1 MNRWVV
7 LAAIYA
13 AVGLIFGGLATYLH
27 GSPFSHP
34 EPWLDLGATTAHL
47 YSALLGLTL
56 GLMAVAATLTLVR
69 KTTWARTLHSELRPL
84 ATGLPPVGILA
95 LAVFSSL
102 GEELLFRSVLQTST
116 NIWIQ
121 ALVFGLAHQLPGKAR
136 FTWALWATIMGVLF
150 GALFQATGSL
160 LGPLVAHATV
170 NAMNLRFLQNHQT
183 GPGPSRTMGGIL
195 GQRT

>member
-1 MNRWVV
+1 MNRWVA

-13 AVGLIFGGLATYLH
+13 AVGIIFGGLATYLR
-27 GSPFSHP
+27 GGPWTHP
-34 EPWLDLGATTAHL
+34 DPWLNLESTTAHL

-56 GLMAVAATLTLVR
+56 GLIAVAATFSLVR
-69 KTTWARTLHSELRPL
+69 KTNWARTLHAELRPL
-84 ATGLPPVGILA
+84 ADGLPGVGILA

-102 GEELLFRSVLQTST
+102 GEELLFRSVLQNAT

-136 FTWALWATIMGVLF
+136 FTWALWATIMGLIF

-160 LGPLVAHATV
+160 LGPLVAHATI
-170 NAMNLRFLQNHQT
+170 NAMNLRFLQSHRPT
-183 GPGPSRTMGGIL
+183 PTPSRTMGGIL

>member
-13 AVGLIFGGLATYLH
+13 AVGLLFGGLATYLR
-27 GSPFSHP
+27 GGPWMHP
-34 EPWLDLGATTAHL
+34 EPWLDLDTTTAHL

-56 GLMAVAATLTLVR
+56 GLLAVAITFTLVR
-69 KTTWARTLHSELRPL
+69 KTTWARTLHAELRPL
-84 ATGLPPVGILA
+84 AQGLPPIGILA

-102 GEELLFRSVLQTST
+102 GEELLFRSVLQSAT

-136 FTWALWATIMGVLF
+136 WTWALWATIMGLVF

-160 LGPLVAHATV
+160 LGPLVAHATI

-183 GPGPSRTMGGIL
+183 STTPARTMGGIL

>member
-13 AVGLIFGGLATYLH
+13 AVGLIFGGLATYLR
-27 GSPFSHP
+27 GGPWTHP
-34 EPWLDLGATTAHL
+34 EPWIQMAPTTAHL

-56 GLMAVAATLTLVR
+56 GLLSVAATLTLVR
-69 KTTWARTLHSELRPL
+69 KTAWARALHAELRPL

-116 NIWIQ
+116 NIWVQ

-160 LGPLVAHATV
+160 LGPLVAHATI
-170 NAMNLRFLQNHQT
+170 NAMNLRFLQNHSPSST
-183 GPGPSRTMGGIL
+183 PSRTMGGIL

>member
-1 MNRWVV
+1 M

-13 AVGLIFGGLATYLH
+13 ALGLIFGALATYLR
-27 GSPFSHP
+27 GGPWTHP
-34 EPWLDLGATTAHL
+34 EPWIHMAPMTAHL

-56 GLMAVAATLTLVR
+56 GLIAVAATLTLVR
-69 KTTWARTLHSELRPL
+69 KTAWARALHAELRPL
-84 ATGLPPVGILA
+84 ATGLPPVGIFV

-116 NIWIQ
+116 NIWVQ

-160 LGPLVAHATV
+160 LGPLVAHATI
-170 NAMNLRFLQNHQT
+170 NAMNLRFLQNHST
-183 GPGPSRTMGGIL
+183 SPAPSRTMGGIL

>member
-13 AVGLIFGGLATYLH
+13 ALGLLFGGLATYLR
-27 GSPFSHP
+27 GGPWTHP
-34 EPWLDLGATTAHL
+34 DPWLDLSATTAHL
-47 YSALLGLTL
+47 YSSLLGLTV
-56 GLMAVAATLTLVR
+56 GLLAVAATFALVR
-69 KTTWARTLHSELRPL
+69 RTSWARTLHSELRPL
-84 ATGLPPVGILA
+84 AEGLPPVGIFA

-136 FTWALWATIMGVLF
+136 WTWALWATIMGLVF

-160 LGPLVAHATV
+160 LGPLVAHATI
-170 NAMNLRFLQNHQT
+170 NAMNLRFLQSHQT
-183 GPGPSRTMGGIL
+183 SASPTRTTGGIL

>member
-13 AVGLIFGGLATYLH
+13 AVGLIFGGLATYLR
-27 GSPFSHP
+27 GGPWTHP
-34 EPWLDLGATTAHL
+34 EPWLDLETTTAHL

-56 GLMAVAATLTLVR
+56 GLMSVAATLALVR

-84 ATGLPPVGILA
+84 ASGLPPLGILA

-102 GEELLFRSVLQTST
+102 GEELLFRSVLQPST

-136 FTWALWATIMGVLF
+136 FTWALWATILGVLF
-150 GALFQATGSL
+150 GALFQTTGSL
-160 LGPLVAHATV
+160 LGPLVAHATI

-183 GPGPSRTMGGIL
+183 TPSPSRTMGGIL